1 MINIIDERESQKK
14 KDRKEQRGNTNYNE
28 PVRAK
33 WLFLYVKV
41 RFSIINM

>member
-28 PVRAK
+28 PARAK
-33 WLFLYVKV
+33 
-41 RFSIINM
+41 